1 MPTYGYRCT
10 ACETTFER
18 LQKIT
23 DPPITECVECGSPVK
38 KILYPVGISFKGSG
52 FYVNDYASSG
62 EAKKRSSDS
71 EPAPATTSTGNSGD
85 TKSETTTE
93 TKSESAPAA
102 PASPAS
108 ATPAPAAPAAA
119 KKDGA

>member
-52 FYVNDYASSG
+52 FYVNDYAPSG
-62 EAKKRSSDS
+62 DSRKKSSDG
-71 EPAPATTSTGNSGD
+71 ETAPATPS
-85 TKSETTTE
+85 TE
-93 TKSESAPAA
+93 TKSESTTTSESTPA
-102 PASPAS
+102 AS
-108 ATPAPAAPAAA
+108 ATPASAPAA
-119 KKDGA
+119 KTDGAK

>member
-23 DPPITECVECGSPVK
+23 DPPITECVDCGAPVK

-52 FYVNDYASSG
+52 FYVNDYAPSGGSSKKSG
-62 EAKKRSSDS
+62 DAEA
-71 EPAPATTSTGNSGD
+71 APATAS
-85 TKSETTTE
+85 TE
-93 TKSESAPAA
+93 TKSESTPAA
-102 PASPAS
+102 STTPTP
-108 ATPAPAAPAAA
+108 TPAA
-119 KKDGA
+119 KTDGAGS

>member
-23 DPPITECVECGSPVK
+23 DPPITECVECGAPVK

-52 FYVNDYASSG
+52 FYVNDYAPSS
-62 EAKKRSSDS
+62 ESKKRSSES
-71 EPAPATTSTGNSGD
+71 TESAPAATS
-85 TKSETTTE
+85 TE
-93 TKSESAPAA
+93 TKSESTPAA
-102 PASPAS
+102 TT
-108 ATPAPAAPAAA
+108 TPAPAPAAKPDA
-119 KKDGA
+119 

>member
-23 DPPITECVECGSPVK
+23 DPPITECVECGAPVK

-52 FYVNDYASSG
+52 FYVNDYAPSG
-62 EAKKRSSDS
+62 ESKKRSNDS
-71 EPAPATTSTGNSGD
+71 EPAPATTGGE
-85 TKSETTTE
+85 TKSETVAE
-93 TKSESAPAA
+93 TKSESTPSAPA
-102 PASPAS
+102 PS
-108 ATPAPAAPAAA
+108 APAPAA
-119 KKDGA
+119 KTDGAK